1 MRIISRLA
9 RMDRAELMWR
19 GAAATRIA
27 IDRARARISPPRWDR
42 RELRAAL
49 APLPEL
55 AAARAALEAGRWDD
69 AQRELAVHFSTA
81 PRRFPVQRAQ
91 KVAVADWIRREFPD
105 RPHHA
110 AARAD
115 RILAGEYDL
124 LGYRALRFD
133 RSASSTHLCPSCP
146 SCWPSAAI
154 DWHYDPVHDRHA
166 PQLYWSDVPYLD
178 PASGDHKI
186 IWELNRHQHWLTLGR
201 AYWLTGN
208 ATYRTRFIA
217 ELTSWMQSNPP
228 LTGINWASMLE
239 LGFRSISGIWALEFF
254 VETPGPAEAGH
265 HRREEL
271 DRAPW
276 IVDLLLGLDRQL
288 THVERNLSYYFSPNT
303 HLLGEALALYVA
315 GRAVPELAASARR
328 AATGRR
334 VLVAEI
340 DRQIASDGG
349 HCERSTHY
357 HRYTLDF
364 YLLALAVAR
373 VTGDPAAAHFEQAAD
388 RLATAARL
396 LADDNGRLPLIGDD
410 DGGALMPMT
419 GRDPEDARGTLAIA
433 AVMLNRPELQIG
445 HTPEDVCWM
454 LGEPRALHIPDSTFH
469 IASSALPET
478 GYYVSRSPRGD
489 HLVIDGGPHGYQ
501 NAGHAHADALSL
513 TFGTRGVPLLIDP
526 GTASYTTDSELRDR
540 MRSSA
545 MHNTLTIDGR
555 SQSVPDGPFHWTHT
569 ADGRVNR
576 WAADRSFDYFDG
588 AHDGYAPIEH
598 RRRVFVRHGDLLVV
612 ADFVDA
618 IGRHRAAVHWHIDPR
633 WTVDLSGRRVTLTLN
648 AKAAKATTGDDSAG
662 SALSVVSF
670 VPQGLVETF
679 TGDEATGLGWCSPA
693 YGRVEKATTV
703 RVSREGDGPFWM
715 ASVFGLDPANPI
727 ADVEWMPVWAEAGTL
742 MHGAALR
749 ITRANSTDYVLFAE
763 PSSVARPFQ
772 GRDRGPERPA
782 LQPQTPP
789 TWRMGEIETDARM
802 LCCRIGRDRR
812 ATCLA
817 MVDGSFA
824 GLAGSALQVP
834 HSEFQI
840 EDPPSCVGLQGS

>member
-1 MRIISRLA
+1 MISRLA
-9 RMDRAELMWR
+9 RMDRAELTWR

-105 RPHHA
+105 SPDHA

-217 ELTSWMQSNPP
+217 ELTSWMQANPP

-239 LGFRSISGIWALEFF
+239 LGFRSLSWIWALEFF
-254 VETPGPAEAGH
+254 VETPVPAEAGH
-265 HRREEL
+265 HVPGGL
-271 DRAPW
+271 DGERVEGADSGDVEDQTPW
-276 IVDLLLGLDRQL
+276 IVDLLLGVDRQL

-315 GRAVPELAASARR
+315 GRALPELAASARR

-340 DRQIASDGG
+340 DRQIATDGG

-357 HRYTLDF
+357 HRYALDF

-396 LADDNGRLPLIGDD
+396 LADDNGRLPFIGDD

-419 GRDPEDARGTLAIA
+419 GRDSGDVRDSLAIA

-445 HTPEDVCWM
+445 ETPEEVCWM
-454 LGEPRALHIPDSTFH
+454 LGEPRAFHIPNSKFH
-469 IASSALPET
+469 IASSALRET
-478 GYYVSRSPRGD
+478 GYYVSRSPHGD

-501 NAGHAHADALSL
+501 NGGHAHADALSL
-513 TFGTRGVPLLIDP
+513 TFSTRGIPLLIDP
-526 GTASYTTDSELRDR
+526 GTASYTTDPELRDR

-555 SQSVPDGPFHWTHT
+555 SQSVPNGPFHWTHT

-576 WAADRSFDYFDG
+576 WAADRAFDYFDG
-588 AHDGYAPIEH
+588 AHDGYASVEH
-598 RRRVFVRHGDLLVV
+598 RRRVLARHGDVLVV
-612 ADFVDA
+612 ADFIDA
-618 IGRHRAAVHWHIDPR
+618 VGRHTAAAHWHFDPR
-633 WTVDLSGRRVTLTLN
+633 WSVEVNGPRVTLTLN
-648 AKAAKATTGDDSAG
+648 AKA
-662 SALSVVSF
+662 VVLF
-670 VPQGLVETF
+670 VPQGLVEAF
-679 TGDEATGLGWCSPA
+679 AGDEATGLGWCSPA
-693 YGRVEKATTV
+693 YGRLEKTTTV

-715 ASVFGLDPANPI
+715 VSVFGLDAANPI
-727 ADVEWMPVWAEAGTL
+727 AGVEWLP
-742 MHGAALR
+742 GATLR
-749 ITRANSTDYVLFAE
+749 ITRAQSVDEVAFAE
-763 PSSVARPFQ
+763 TDVHKLFRRTNDP
-772 GRDRGPERPA
+772 RPA
-782 LQPQTPP
+782 TKDQRPRTNDQGP
-789 TWRMGEIETDARM
+789 TTKDHICA
-802 LCCRIGRDRR
+802 
-812 ATCLA
+812 
-817 MVDGSFA
+817 
-824 GLAGSALQVP
+824 ALP
-834 HSEFQI
+834 AS
-840 EDPPSCVGLQGS
+840 